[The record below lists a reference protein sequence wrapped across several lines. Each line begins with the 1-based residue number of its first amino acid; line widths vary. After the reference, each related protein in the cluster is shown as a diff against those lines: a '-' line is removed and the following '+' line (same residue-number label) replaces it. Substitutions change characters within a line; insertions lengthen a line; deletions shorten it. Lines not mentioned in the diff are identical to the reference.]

1 MLNENVQQLCRK
13 SFLFNAVAYHC
24 HHYPSRIFIF
34 VQITVVR
41 QERDPRRSWSSL
53 PLWWSSSQ
61 YFPCPLAL
69 MHPDRKLFDRIRLC
83 PSKNLETSLKMQFTR
98 WAAEVGQT
106 KNRKCSEY
114 WFKRTLPF
122 GQVELRK
129 HWGWEASSK
138 GRENK
143 EPWCFEHA
151 SWVKTDMYIFNF
163 WLWHFPVG

>member
-1 MLNENVQQLCRK
+1 M
-13 SFLFNAVAYHC
+13 FNNYVGRVFSSMSL
-24 HHYPSRIFIF
+24 PITVIIIPPEIFIF
-34 VQITVVR
+34 VQIAVMR
-41 QERDPRRSWSSL
+41 QERDPKRSWSSL
-53 PLWWSSSQ
+53 TLWWSSSQ
-61 YFPCPLAL
+61 YFTCPLAL

-83 PSKNLETSLKMQFTR
+83 PSKNLEASLKMQFTS

-114 WFKRTLPF
+114 WFKTTLPF
-122 GQVELRK
+122 GQVELWK

-151 SWVKTDMYIFNF
+151 SWVK
-163 WLWHFPVG
+163 